1 MEIEIDG
8 CFNVDCQSDVKKM
21 GDIFQLMEKK
31 HGIWTKR
38 WFVLQCESG
47 GSKMEYHFGSFG
59 G

>member
-8 CFNVDCQSDVKKM
+8 CFNVDCQSDVKK
-21 GDIFQLMEKK
+21 GGYISTDGEKT
-31 HGIWTKR
+31 WNLDKR

-47 GSKMEYHFGSFG
+47 GSKMEYHFVSFG